1 MAWSVRRFIMVNK
14 NELHDGKGGGGSEGG
29 GDLNDFSEKDLFFRL
44 I

>member
-1 MAWSVRRFIMVNK
+1 MLRFVMVNK
-14 NELHDGKGGGGSEGG
+14 NELHDSEGGGGSEGG